1 MSEPLAYRLSDVPK
15 VFPIGKTKLAA
26 LIKTGELESFRVG
39 RLRGQG
45 RTARLHEA
53 PGRPAEEALTTAAPE
68 KGRAPGV
75 AAPDAR
81 MAPTAHNHAPRK

>member
-39 RLRGQG
+39 R
-45 RTARLHEA
+45 ARFVTREA
-53 PGRPAEEALTTAAPE
+53 LLAYMKHLVDQQKKKPDNGRP
-68 KGRAPGV
+68 
-75 AAPDAR
+75 
-81 MAPTAHNHAPRK
+81 